1 MSWTCVQSNLA
12 SFCPPKILILLCIFS
27 ANIIY
32 KVKKCLSMTIEC
44 MYERLINFLSKFT
57 FRRKDYAR
65 KRSLEILMHLIYF
78 FSCFYFCFYKGGHWC
93 QSLTRWVTLVK
104 FKPLPNLL
112 TLQLHLQY
120 QDITSLTSNFLL
132 IEKVNES
139 ICEKIEKKLQVL
151 YQKTSHNVVFPL
163 KYVILT
169 EFTWK

>member
-1 MSWTCVQSNLA
+1 MLEYDYRVYVWEIDKLFKQ
-12 SFCPPKILILLCIFS
+12 IHFS
-27 ANIIY
+27 
-32 KVKKCLSMTIEC
+32 K
-44 MYERLINFLSKFT
+44 ERLRPQKISRNFDAFNL
-57 FRRKDYAR
+57 
-65 KRSLEILMHLIYF
+65 F
-78 FSCFYFCFYKGGHWC
+78 FPCFYFCFYKGGHWC

-120 QDITSLTSNFLL
+120 QDITSLTCNFLL

-139 ICEKIEKKLQVL
+139 TCEKIEKKVKVFTK
-151 YQKTSHNVVFPL
+151 KTSHNVVFPL